1 MSIRM
6 KTMIGALLARGG
18 GTRQNAG
25 SSPLAAHAG
34 LSLGERGFE
43 LLSAAAVDVGDRF
56 AHRAG
61 ERLIDGAG
69 FAAVVD
75 RNDAGGAGRQRGAH
89 LLLQAAFDPVPGEF
103 ADQSAGGAAGDRR
116 CQWR

>member
-75 RNDAGGAGRQRGAH
+75 RNDAGRAGRQATP
-89 LLLQAAFDPVPGEF
+89 LLLPQAFSALGRGEF
-103 ADQSAGGAAGDRR
+103 PNQAAGGAAGDRR
-116 CQWR
+116 CQ